1 MKSLILSALTI
12 MCLIFPPLLE
22 AQTISGSVR
31 DQASNGPL
39 VAVQLLVTGTS
50 VGGLS
55 QANGQYLLLNVPVG
69 THTVTAQLI
78 GYREVSFVVTVAAGE
93 TVIQDIF
100 MEQQAL
106 QLDEIVV
113 TGTGTGARLRTIG
126 NSVTRVDA
134 SIAEVRPLQHI
145 TDLLRGR
152 VAGVMIQQSGG
163 MPGAASAIKIRGSS
177 TMREVAQGPLIYIDG
192 VRVNN
197 RFEGGTR
204 DVNRMDDLD
213 PAMIE
218 SMEIIK
224 GPAAATLYGTE
235 AANGV
240 IQIITKR
247 GQAGVTEW
255 NFTTRQGTAWFAD
268 PAIHTPTNWGVS
280 SVTDAALGLTQGQ
293 VGSFNVV
300 ENKTERDL
308 LFRNARNQYYGMDV
322 SGGTAAFQYF
332 VSGSVGS
339 EQGATYNSFAKR
351 YNGRVNIAAQPAEDV
366 TIQANMGF
374 NLLRMRMAGDY
385 PYEEAVRS
393 TAKNLG
399 PQGCRGTVP
408 DGVLCD
414 KRGYDRYPPEQWV
427 ERQHDYHE
435 ANRMTAG
442 VTVNHNPTDWLSQKL
457 TFGLDLTDQLESS
470 LDNFLTPVTAQF
482 WRSRDAAGNKS
493 TGRESVLYSTLDY
506 GVTGNRTLSDN
517 LTSTTSAG
525 FQVYTKTVENVAG
538 SGNQFPALGLASL
551 SATGERSGSESLV
564 ENNTVGVYLQQ
575 QIGFKDKFFVTGA
588 VRADDNSAFGQNFDL
603 VYYPKLS
610 ASWVVTEGGG
620 GFLSSLRARAAY
632 GESGQQPDAFDAL
645 RSYTTRASP
654 SGGAT
659 VRPDAP
665 GNAELGPE
673 RGKEIEIGFDAS
685 LFNDRVSMDVTY
697 YDQTT
702 TDAIVGRQLAPSQGF
717 LDRQFVNVGEI
728 NNKGIE
734 VALNARV
741 IETSGFAWDLG
752 LNLATNNNTV
762 VDLGLDAEFLST
774 GWTSRHVEGRA
785 VGSMFAPD
793 VIFAE
798 FLPGSEQIN
807 KDTMRCDDGNG
818 AQIICNEAA
827 WIYQG
832 HPDPTV
838 DGYLTTGLTIGDR
851 LSIDAMFQGRFG
863 QTKYSLQGWWRWAA
877 RKQAKLNAL
886 PLTWDDASSTSGCGT
901 CEVAEAQYG
910 SSGEFDLWVNE
921 ASFIR
926 FKELSV
932 SYLVPESLA
941 EKLGASR
948 GTVSIASRNLAML
961 WTNWPEWPFH
971 DPEISDATSTFT
983 QEPQEDSGIPPLT
996 SITLTVRLTR

>member
-1 MKSLILSALTI
+1 MKAFISSALTI
-12 MCLIFPPLLE
+12 MCLVSTPLLE

-31 DQASNGPL
+31 DQATGAPL
-39 VAVQLLVTGTS
+39 EAVQVFIAGAN

-55 QANGQYLLLNVPVG
+55 QASGQYLLLNVPVG

-78 GYREVSFVVTVAAGE
+78 GYREVSVVVTVAAGQ
-93 TVIQDIF
+93 TVVQNLV
-100 MEQQAL
+100 MSAQAL

-113 TGTGTGARLRTIG
+113 TGTGTGARLREIG
-126 NSVTRVDA
+126 NSVTILDA
-134 SIAEVRPLQHI
+134 SIAEVRPLQTV

-152 VAGVMIQQSGG
+152 VAGVMIQQGGG
-163 MPGAASAIKIRGSS
+163 MPGAASALKIRGSS
-177 TMREVAQGPLIYIDG
+177 TMREVAQTPLIYIDG

-197 RFEGGTR
+197 RFENGTR

-218 SMEIIK
+218 SIEVIK

-247 GQAGVTEW
+247 GQAGLTQW
-255 NFTTRQGTAWFAD
+255 NFTMRQGAAWFAD
-268 PAIHTPTNWGVS
+268 PATHTPTNWAVS
-280 SVTDAALGLTQGQ
+280 SVTDAALGLTEGQ
-293 VGSFNVV
+293 VGSFNVL
-300 ENKTERDL
+300 ENEAERSG
-308 LFRNARNQYYGMDV
+308 LFRNAHNQYYGLDV

-339 EQGATYNSFAKR
+339 EQGATFNSWAKR
-351 YNGRVNIAAQPAEDV
+351 YNGRVNISAQPTDDL
-366 TIQANMGF
+366 TIAANMGF

-399 PQGCRGTVP
+399 PTGCRGTVP
-408 DGVLCD
+408 SGVLCD

-427 ERQHDYHE
+427 ERQEDYHE

-442 VTVNHNPTDWLSQKL
+442 VTVNHDPSAWFSQRL

-470 LDNFLTPVTAQF
+470 LDNFLTPVSAQF

-493 TGRESVLYSTLDY
+493 TGRESVLYSTFDY
-506 GVTGNRTLSDN
+506 GASAIRELSSS
-517 LTSTTSAG
+517 LRATSSAG
-525 FQVYTKTVENVAG
+525 FQVYSKSIENVSG
-538 SGNQFPALGLASL
+538 SGSGFPALGLASV
-551 SATGERSGSESLV
+551 SATGDRSGSESLT
-564 ENNTVGVYLQQ
+564 ENNTVGVYFQQ
-575 QIGFKDKFFVTGA
+575 QLGWNDKFFITAA
-588 VRADDNSAFGQNFDL
+588 VRADDNSAFGESFDL
-603 VYYPKLS
+603 VYYPKIS
-610 ASWVVTEGGG
+610 GSWVVREGGG
-620 GFLSSLRARAAY
+620 NFINAFRLRGAY
-632 GESGQQPDAFDAL
+632 GESGQQPDAFDAI

-654 SGGAT
+654 SGSAT

-665 GNAELGPE
+665 GNTELGPE
-673 RGKEIEIGFDAS
+673 RGQEIELGFDAS
-685 LFNDRVSMDVTY
+685 FLNDRVSLDFTY
-697 YDQTT
+697 YDQKT
-702 TDAIVGRQLAPSQGF
+702 TDAIVGRRLAPSQGF

-728 NNKGIE
+728 SNKGIE
-734 VALNARV
+734 VALNAR
-741 IETSGFAWDLG
+741 IIDGQSLAWDVG
-752 LNLATNNNTV
+752 LNLATNNNKV

-798 FLPGSEQIN
+798 FLPNSEQIN
-807 KDTMRCDDGNG
+807 RDTMRCDNG
-818 AQIICNEAA
+818 HGQPVICNEAA

-838 DGYLTTGLTIGDR
+838 DGYLTTGISIGD
-851 LSIDAMFQGRFG
+851 LTIDAMFQGRFG
-863 QTKYSLQGWWRWAA
+863 QTKYSLQGWWRWAS
-877 RKQAKLNAL
+877 RKQAKLNVL
-886 PLTWDDASSTSGCGT
+886 PLEHDDIN
-901 CEVAEAQYG
+901 EVAEAQYG

-926 FKELSV
+926 FKELSL
-932 SYLVPESLA
+932 SYAIPESLA
-941 EKLGASR
+941 AKVGSTR
-948 GTVSIASRNLAML
+948 GTVSLASRNLAML
-961 WTNWPEWPFH
+961 WTNWPEWPHH
-971 DPEISDATSTFT
+971 DPEIVDATSTFT

-996 SITLTVRLTR
+996 SITLTIRLTR